1 MEDTRT
7 TSLGLLDIF
16 GKDENEDPNKSKIFD
31 TDTETEIDSE
41 ETRDPKNSLTSES
54 KDTIAPNSTK
64 SKPNTY
70 KKNRISKEDLEK
82 RKIKLIKVIEA
93 NPEAIVIIKPPSK
106 LYYNIQE
113 VNYGIR
119 RLSVS
124 LLLRRTNID
133 LLITE
138 LREIQERLEKAATD
152 SWFELSMVYP
162 YASVYNIKAWRILN
176 ERFSEKK
183 MLIEN
188 NAMLSFLIVPY
199 SEEIGMLA
207 TTTKHMCILREKLK
221 YYPDEKLATTLR
233 KINDML
239 INETND
245 VLNKIK
251 KLEEI
256 INNPTQGSNN
266 Q

>member
-1 MEDTRT
+1 MEDIKT
-7 TSLGLLDIF
+7 TGLRLLDIF
-16 GKDENEDPNKSKIFD
+16 GKDENEDLNESRVF
-31 TDTETEIDSE
+31 DTETETDPE
-41 ETRDPKNSLTSES
+41 ETRDLRNSLTLES
-54 KDTIAPNSTK
+54 KDTITSNSTK
-64 SKPNTY
+64 SKPDTY
-70 KKNRISKEDLEK
+70 KKNKISKEDLEK
-82 RKIKLIKVIEA
+82 RKTKLIKVIEA

-119 RLSVS
+119 KLSAS

-152 SWFELSMVYP
+152 SWFELSMIYP

-183 MLIEN
+183 ILIEN
-188 NAMLSFLIVPY
+188 NVMLSFLIVPY

-207 TTTKHMCILREKLK
+207 TVTKHMCILRSKLK

-233 KINDML
+233 KVNDML
-239 INETND
+239 IEETND
-245 VLNKIK
+245 VLKKIK
-251 KLEEI
+251 KLEEN
-256 INNPTQGSNN
+256 INNSIKGSNI